1 MTSNVEASAPQLFY
15 SYCHAD
21 AQYRTSMEKALA
33 LLKRDGLLRQ
43 WSDQAI
49 TPGLSISSEIRNQ
62 IDQSEIMVFL
72 LSPDYINSNECV
84 KEWKLAKEMA
94 DSGKNLFRIPI
105 VIRPCPWQG
114 FLGEDDLLALPK
126 DGRPVS
132 QFEDADVAW
141 QQVYEGIKSVIEVLR
156 RTFSS
161 KREYL
166 EEINRTDFLSQ
177 SHLRLQDLY
186 VFPRLNSEDPQS
198 NEQQFREI
206 TVSEQTEVLASK
218 YVLVHGAEKSGK
230 TSLARHIYLSLV
242 EASQPVLLLDLK
254 QAPTRV
260 TASSIRDAYH
270 RQFHGDYSL
279 WEGQNDKTLVVDDL
293 NSKSSLLNYIDQAKD
308 TFERIII
315 TTSSDQFFAFFRDET
330 RLAEFRQMQIQPLSH
345 VQQEALIRKRIAL
358 LDGSREVTDGLVDQV
373 EKRVNTI
380 IVSERLLPRYPFYV
394 LSILQT
400 YEAYM
405 PTSLSVTSYGH
416 CYQAL
421 IVANLIQSG
430 ISGSDDDVNTCFN
443 FTEHLAFQT
452 FLHRKYSSD
461 SEFNYPSIIVK
472 YQERFIIRNSILSRL
487 QSIPYGLI
495 GEDGSFRTEFMYY
508 YFLGRYLARN
518 SRTSSKEI
526 EDICAN
532 SHLEQNYLTLVFAI
546 HHTNDDEIIND
557 ILTRTVCTLDTISP
571 ATLYPEETVKFGS
584 IIQELPENI
593 LSDDPVEKVRT
604 NLRETRDAL
613 NDQLVEELTEAPYE
627 DDGLEDSELT
637 NGIYRILRNTR
648 IMGQVLR
655 NRHGNL
661 EKSVIEEIVEII
673 ADSGLRLVNLVL
685 EDDEEIAR
693 WASFIHEKNEEWD
706 MEKIKAF
713 LEYISFFWT
722 MINIEQIVEAINIP
736 EIRVAIQSVVGKNS
750 TPAFELIDYFSR
762 LESSTKLDE
771 GERNHLRRLLRKHDD
786 TFIQR
791 VLSMKTQ
798 SYMNTH
804 RSPAIIEQSICDLLK
819 VKYRAHLPSE
829 V

>member
-1 MTSNVEASAPQLFY
+1 MASNVETSAPQLFY

-21 AQYRTSMEKALA
+21 AQYRTSMEKSLA

-43 WSDQAI
+43 WSDQEI
-49 TPGLSISSEIRNQ
+49 TPGLSISAEIRNQ
-62 IDQSEIMVFL
+62 MGQSEIMAFL
-72 LSPDYINSNECV
+72 LSPDFINSEECV
-84 KEWKLAKEMA
+84 KEWRLAKEMA
-94 DSGKNLFRIPI
+94 ENGKRLFRIPI
-105 VIRPCPWQG
+105 IIRQCAWQD

-126 DGRPVS
+126 DGQPVS
-132 QFEDADVAW
+132 QFDDEDVAW
-141 QQVYEGIKSVIEVLR
+141 QQVYEGIKAVVQALR
-156 RTFSS
+156 TTFSP

-177 SHLRLQDLY
+177 SHLKLQDLY
-186 VFPRLNSEDPQS
+186 VFPRLAAEDPQS
-198 NEQQFREI
+198 NEQQFRELL
-206 TVSEQTEVLASK
+206 VREQAEVLASK
-218 YVLVHGAEKSGK
+218 YVLVHGVEKSGK
-230 TSLARHIYLSLV
+230 TSLARHIYLSLS
-242 EASQPVLLLDLK
+242 ETTQPVLLLDLK

-260 TASSIRDAYH
+260 TASSVHDAYQ

-279 WEGQNDKTLVVDDL
+279 WNRQTDKTLIVDDL
-293 NSKSSLLNYIDQAKD
+293 NSKSGLLNFLEEAKD

-315 TTSSDQFFAFFRDET
+315 TTSTDQFIAFFRDEP
-330 RLAEFRQMQIQPLSH
+330 RLAEFKRMQIQPLSH
-345 VQQEALIRKRIAL
+345 VQQEELIRKRIAL

-405 PTSLSVTSYGH
+405 PTSMSVTSYGH

-443 FTEHLAFQT
+443 FAEHLAFQT
-452 FLHRKYSSD
+452 FQHRKYSPEKD
-461 SEFNYPSIIVK
+461 LDYASIIAK
-472 YQERFIIRNSILSRL
+472 YEERFIIRNSILNRL
-487 QSIPYGLI
+487 QSTPYGLI
-495 GEDGSFRTEFMYY
+495 REDGNFRTEFIYY

-518 SRTSSKEI
+518 SKTSPEEI

-532 SHLEQNYLTLVFAI
+532 SHLEQNYLTLIFAI
-546 HHTNDDEIIND
+546 HHTSDNEIIED
-557 ILTRTVCTLDTISP
+557 ILTRTVCTLDTINP
-571 ATLYPEETVKFGS
+571 ATLYPEETVKFRD

-604 NLRETRDAL
+604 KLRETRDTL
-613 NDQLVEELTEAPYE
+613 
-627 DDGLEDSELT
+627 DDKQLEDLT
-637 NGIYRILRNTR
+637 NAQEEDEDLENAEPVNGIYRILRNTK

-661 EKSVIEEIVEII
+661 EKSVIEEIVQTI
-673 ADSGLRLVNLVL
+673 ADGGLRLVNLVL
-685 EDDEEIAR
+685 EDDEEIAQM
-693 WASFIHEKNEEWD
+693 ASFIHERNEEWD
-706 MEKIKAF
+706 MERIKAF
-713 LEYISFFWT
+713 LQYLSFFWT
-722 MINIEQIVEAINIP
+722 MINIEQIVEAMNIP
-736 EIRVAIQSVVGKNS
+736 EIRVAIQSVVEKNE

-762 LESSTKLDE
+762 VESSTKLDE

-786 TFIQR
+786 VFVRR

-798 SYMNTH
+798 AYMNTH
-804 RSPAIIEQSICDLLK
+804 LSSATIEQSICDLLGIR
-819 VKYRAHLPSE
+819 YRARLPSE